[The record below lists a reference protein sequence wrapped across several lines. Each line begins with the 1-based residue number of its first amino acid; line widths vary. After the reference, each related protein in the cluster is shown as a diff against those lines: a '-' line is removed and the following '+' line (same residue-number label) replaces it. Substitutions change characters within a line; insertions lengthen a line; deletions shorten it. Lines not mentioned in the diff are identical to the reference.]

1 MIGSAGAAGAV
12 GGGDLAGAAGKMFG
26 GGAKTS
32 DAAPASTPAPATS
45 PAAAAPTAKRSFGL
59 GNIKG
64 FHMAGPFGF
73 DVDVAR
79 DATQEKA
86 DARIGMSFTGG
97 DWKLTRVVPAL

>member
-1 MIGSAGAAGAV
+1 
-12 GGGDLAGAAGKMFG
+12 
-26 GGAKTS
+26 
-32 DAAPASTPAPATS
+32 
-45 PAAAAPTAKRSFGL
+45 
-59 GNIKG
+59 
-64 FHMAGPFGF
+64 MAGPFGF